1 MCHELVCVT
10 NLCVDADKK
19 AAQDEAFA
27 FDRRSSSMC
36 VTNLCVDAQD
46 EAFAFDR
53 TASRLQDMMSESH

>member
-27 FDRRSSSMC
+27 FDR
-36 VTNLCVDAQD
+36 
-46 EAFAFDR
+46 